1 MSVLGH
7 NAVSVWPKV
16 LATHFVRWFLHIIVT
31 RLFRLNLLNTKR
43 ENVGYT
49 DHTWKNQNGSSNQAA
64 ATATNLVDRSFQFEM
79 TSTRHCNICDKRTSE
94 KIQEHIFK
102 LSLPK
107 ATPSKEGLPQPE
119 GIQLLLNKTM
129 NQVWPLIRCFD
140 SSCFCSLICM
150 KGKSLTHHE
159 VRTKGPI
166 QTVLDRPWGR
176 TNDFLVSSWG
186 LLFLHKT

>member
-1 MSVLGH
+1 MYWAITLCQSDQKC
-7 NAVSVWPKV
+7 WQ
-16 LATHFVRWFLHIIVT
+16 HIFCNDFYT
-31 RLFRLNLLNTKR
+31 QLLPTLLFRPNLLNTKR

-79 TSTRHCNICDKRTSE
+79 TSTRHCNICDKRTTE
-94 KIQEHIFK
+94 NLQEHIFK

-129 NQVWPLIRCFD
+129 DQVWPLIRCFE
-140 SSCFCSLICM
+140 SSCYQPRSGRSYDGVGQSHLWVAFGFFCHCSL
-150 KGKSLTHHE
+150 
-159 VRTKGPI
+159 
-166 QTVLDRPWGR
+166 
-176 TNDFLVSSWG
+176 LVW
-186 LLFLHKT
+186 